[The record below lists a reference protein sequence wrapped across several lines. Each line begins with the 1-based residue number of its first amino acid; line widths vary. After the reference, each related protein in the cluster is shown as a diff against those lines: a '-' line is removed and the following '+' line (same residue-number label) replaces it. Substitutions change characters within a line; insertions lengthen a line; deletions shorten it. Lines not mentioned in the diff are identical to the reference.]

1 VRASIRQGFD
11 IAKCH
16 VKQVGIM
23 WLIMLGIKLTCSRV
37 RKKGKKAM
45 EKSKP
50 SVTRSAVINTHDLSK
65 TYHLGKASEVTA
77 LKLLDLRAPSNSIFG
92 FLGPNGAG
100 KSTTIK
106 LLLGLVRP
114 TGGSATVFGRDIV
127 RDSLEIR
134 KRVGY
139 LAQDPRF
146 YDHMTARETL
156 RFKARFFYSG
166 PKAGIDAR
174 VSETLELVGLA
185 GKADRPIK
193 GFSGGERQ
201 RLGIA
206 QAQINHPDLLILDEP
221 AANLDPLGRRD
232 VLEVME
238 RLRDAQ
244 GATIF
249 YSTHILDDV
258 QQVSDTVAILDHG
271 QVVAQGSLVDLL
283 AGSDG
288 TVYALA
294 IEGDT
299 RKAHAR
305 VLGQDWV
312 SGINVVTED
321 GQARWQ
327 VRVSDEEA
335 AKAQLLRL
343 VLADEHTNV
352 VAFGRKRYEL
362 EEVFVSIVEGTRP
375 VTTERVEGGEHVRG

>member
-1 VRASIRQGFD
+1 
-11 IAKCH
+11 
-16 VKQVGIM
+16 M

-37 RKKGKKAM
+37 RKKGEMAM

-50 SVTRSAVINTHDLSK
+50 SITRSTLISTQGLSK
-65 TYHLGKASEVTA
+65 TYHLGKASQVAA
-77 LKLLDLRAPSNSIFG
+77 LKLLDLNVPSNSIFG

-106 LLLGLVRP
+106 LLLGLARP
-114 TGGSATVFGRDIV
+114 TEGSATIFGHDIV

-139 LAQDPRF
+139 LAQAPRF

-166 PKAGIDAR
+166 PKAEIEAR
-174 VSETLELVGLA
+174 VEETLELVGLA
-185 GKADRPIK
+185 QDGKADRPIK
-193 GFSGGERQ
+193 GLSGGERQ

-206 QAQINHPDLLILDEP
+206 QAQVNHPDLLILDEP

-238 RLRDAQ
+238 RLRDVH
-244 GATIF
+244 GATVF

-258 QQVSDTVAILDHG
+258 QQVSDMVAILDHG
-271 QVVAQGSLVDLL
+271 QVVAQGPLVDLL

-288 TVYALA
+288 TVYSLA
-294 IEGDT
+294 VEGDT

-305 VLGQDWV
+305 VLSQDWV
-312 SGINVVTED
+312 SGISVVTED
-321 GQARWQ
+321 GHTRWQ
-327 VRVSDEEA
+327 VRVSDEAA
-335 AKAQLLRL
+335 AKTQLLRL

-375 VTTERVEGGEHVRG
+375 VITERVEGGERVQG